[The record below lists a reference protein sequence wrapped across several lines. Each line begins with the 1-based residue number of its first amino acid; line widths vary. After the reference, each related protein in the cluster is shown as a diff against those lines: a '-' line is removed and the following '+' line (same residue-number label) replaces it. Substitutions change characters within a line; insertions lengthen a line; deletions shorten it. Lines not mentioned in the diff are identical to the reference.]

1 MIYLPKTSTFTYKL
15 VVVPAR
21 IDTLLPLGIRAPRI
35 DSLNMYS
42 DTHAT
47 AIRNGG
53 DRSVR
58 VYTPPLIE
66 TVVFQ
71 SDVNDAGFN

>member
-1 MIYLPKTSTFTYKL
+1 
-15 VVVPAR
+15 
-21 IDTLLPLGIRAPRI
+21 LLPLGIRAPRI